1 MLCNY
6 EASRHVSIEK
16 ADTSFCEDLA
26 KWGQLTQN
34 IILWDYVVQY
44 RNLISP
50 FPNLHVLQPSLKYYH
65 DNGVSMLF
73 LEGNPETG
81 GEFHE
86 LKAYMLA
93 KLMWDVNADVNQI
106 MDDFLKGY
114 YGNAG
119 PIIREYI
126 DLLQASLLKSGE
138 QLSIYGTP
146 VQEKNSFLTDS
157 LLTEYSK
164 IFDRAEK
171 AVSGSPDLL
180 NRVKVARMPVQYAI
194 LEIARDEK
202 TGKRG
207 AFMTLKDNQ
216 LVPKPEIVS
225 MLYDF
230 VHLCTQTEVSHV
242 REGRITP
249 QQYLDAYSKF
259 LAEKPDVK

>member
-1 MLCNY
+1 
-6 EASRHVSIEK
+6 
-16 ADTSFCEDLA
+16 
-26 KWGQLTQN
+26 
-34 IILWDYVVQY
+34 
-44 RNLISP
+44 
-50 FPNLHVLQPSLKYYH
+50 
-65 DNGVSMLF
+65 MLF

-86 LKAYMLA
+86 LKAYLLA
-93 KLMWDVNADVNQI
+93 KLMWDVNADVNNV
-106 MDDFLKGY
+106 MDDFLSGY

-119 PIIREYI
+119 EIIREYI
-126 DLLQASLLKSGE
+126 DLLQSSLIRSGE
-138 QLSIYGTP
+138 NLSIYGTP

-171 AVSGSPDLL
+171 AVAGSPEMLH
-180 NRVKVARMPVQYAI
+180 RVKVARMPVQYAI

-202 TGKRG
+202 SGKRG
-207 AFMTLKDNQ
+207 AFMEGQSNK

-242 REGRITP
+242 REGRVTP
-249 QQYLDAYSKF
+249 QQYLEEYTRF
-259 LAEKPDVK
+259 LAEVPDVK